1 MPPGIDEAGAA
12 GHGNGMNQTRR
23 SLVEGSDATRVAIL
37 SRLLTVDQVAHD
49 IFVAPR
55 MPDGVGR
62 IFGGQV
68 VAQALAAAQRT
79 VEEGRKPHSLHAYFL
94 RGGNEDFPIELRVE
108 RDFDGGSFSNRR
120 VIASQN
126 GTPILNLTT
135 SFQRKSAAPHWPVAM
150 PDIPGPDDANMVD
163 ELDAP
168 TRRQPIDFGG
178 PPPGVVRH
186 RAFAIRAPAAQW
198 QAGSRADQPTV
209 YWMKLF
215 APIGD
220 DPALHRLALTYIS
233 DYGLLGT
240 GLIRRG
246 LNLRFEETR
255 MASLDHALWFHDD
268 VNLDDWLAFVTDSP
282 WLGHG
287 RALTRGQF
295 FTRDGRLV
303 ASAAQEGM
311 IRLPEGSYMPPA

>member
-1 MPPGIDEAGAA
+1 
-12 GHGNGMNQTRR
+12 MNQTRR
-23 SLVEGSDATRVAIL
+23 SLVEGTDAERVAIL
-37 SRLLTVDQVAHD
+37 SRLLTVEQVAHD

-68 VAQALAAAQRT
+68 VAQALAAAQLT
-79 VEEGRKPHSLHAYFL
+79 VEDGRKPHSLHAYFL
-94 RGGNEDFPIELRVE
+94 RRGDEDYPIELRVE

-150 PDIPGPDDANMVD
+150 PDIPDPDDAGLID

-168 TRRQPIDFGG
+168 SRRQPVDFTGRI
-178 PPPGVVRH
+178 PGVLRH
-186 RAFAIRAPAAQW
+186 RAFAML
-198 QAGSRADQPTV
+198 SRAYAANGHLPDGPTFF
-209 YWMKLF
+209 WFKLL
-215 APIGD
+215 APMRD
-220 DPALHRLALTYIS
+220 DPALHRLALAYVS

-240 GLIRRG
+240 ALLRRG
-246 LNLRFEETR
+246 LTVRFNEAK

-268 VNLDDWLAFVTDSP
+268 VNLNDWIVFVTDSP

-287 RALTRGQF
+287 RAFTRGAF
-295 FTRDGRLV
+295 YTRDGRLV
-303 ASAAQEGM
+303 ASATQEGM
-311 IRLPEGSYMPPA
+311 IRLPEGSYAPPA